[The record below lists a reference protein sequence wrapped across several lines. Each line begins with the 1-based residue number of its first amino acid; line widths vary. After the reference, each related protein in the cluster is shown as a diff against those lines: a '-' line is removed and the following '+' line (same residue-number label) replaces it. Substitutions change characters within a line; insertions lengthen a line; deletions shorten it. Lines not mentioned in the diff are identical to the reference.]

1 MEISNTHPRFKNVLC
16 IYPYKKEL
24 GSMGFMPPLG
34 LEYIATV
41 LNKLCEKVNI
51 VDLRYEKNEINYFF
65 NNKPDL
71 VCVSVN
77 WDQEKNNVRKCIRE
91 IPSDIFTIVGGR
103 AATDDVDNLFR
114 ECPNIDMI
122 VRDDGENT
130 IREILEN
137 KPLSEI
143 QGISYRAGNEIIH
156 NPYRKLERLD
166 PNFMIN
172 RSLRK
177 YDYRLI
183 SNGFDFGYTV
193 DGIFSS
199 RGCPYNCS
207 FCSFNNAAGGERR
220 KWEGRSPETV
230 VEEIKNIKSDV
241 IIFLDENFT
250 FNTKGVDEICDIL
263 IREKVNKIF
272 TANARVDV
280 AKHPETIRKMEK
292 AGFKVLLFGIE
303 SAQNRILKQFNKGF
317 TVEEVR
323 ECFNILKQCNMYYH
337 GYFIIGSPQE
347 TRDEMLDI
355 ADFANQ
361 IGLHS
366 IGVSN
371 LRCSKYTPLYNV
383 IKNLNGYKFDK
394 RGRVYSDI
402 YSIADIK
409 VIRKAIYRKFY
420 NLSSFWKI
428 FSFGI
433 YNRIFKFK
441 VIYSIIRSS
450 SGILFGYLAGAKNRI
465 ANT

>member
-1 MEISNTHPRFKNVLC
+1 MEISNQYPRFKNVLC
-16 IYPYKKEL
+16 MYPYKKEL
-24 GSMGFMPPLG
+24 ASMGFMPPLG

-41 LNKLCEKVNI
+41 LSKSCERVSI

-65 NNKPDL
+65 KNRPDL
-71 VCVSVN
+71 VCMSVN
-77 WDQEKNNVRKCIRE
+77 WDQEKKEVRKRIRE

-114 ECPNIDMI
+114 ECPNIDII
-122 VRDDGENT
+122 VRGEGEET
-130 IREILEN
+130 IKEILEN
-137 KPLSEI
+137 KPLKEI
-143 QGISYRAGNEIIH
+143 QGISYMEGEKIFH
-156 NPYRKLERLD
+156 NPFRRLVNMD
-166 PNFMIN
+166 PKFVADK
-172 RSLRK
+172 SLRK
-177 YDYRLI
+177 YEYKLI

-230 VEEIKNIKSDV
+230 VEEIKSIKSDV
-241 IIFLDENFT
+241 VIFLDENFT
-250 FNTKGVDEICDIL
+250 YNIKGVNEICDIL
-263 IREKVNKIF
+263 IREKVNKMF

-317 TVEEVR
+317 TVEEVK
-323 ECFNILKQCNMYYH
+323 ECFNLLKQHNMYYH

-347 TRDEMLDI
+347 TKKEMLDI

-371 LRCSKYTPLYNV
+371 LRCSRYTPLYNV
-383 IKNLNGYKFDK
+383 IKKLEGYNFDK
-394 RGRVYSDI
+394 RGRVYSDN
-402 YSIADIK
+402 YSIANIK
-409 VIRKAIYRKFY
+409 IIRKEIYRKFY
-420 NLSSFWKI
+420 NLSSVWKI
-428 FSFGI
+428 FSFA
-433 YNRIFKFK
+433 IFHRVLKPK
-441 VIYSIIRSS
+441 VFFSLIKSS
-450 SGILFGYLAGAKNRI
+450 CNIMVGHMADRN
-465 ANT
+465 

>member
-1 MEISNTHPRFKNVLC
+1 MGKNNKHPRFKNALC

-24 GSMGFMPPLG
+24 GSMGFMPPIG

-41 LNKLCEKVNI
+41 LNKLCEKVSI
-51 VDLRYEKNEINYFF
+51 VDLRYEDNEMNYFL
-65 NNKPDL
+65 KSMPDL

-77 WDQEKNNVRKCIRE
+77 WDQEKNEVRKRIRE
-91 IPSDIFTIVGGR
+91 IPPDTFTIVGGR

-114 ECPNIDMI
+114 ECPNIDII
-122 VRDDGENT
+122 VRGEGEET

-137 KPLSEI
+137 KPLKEI
-143 QGISYRAGNEIIH
+143 QGISYVEGNKIVH
-156 NPYRKLERLD
+156 NPFRRLVNID
-166 PNFMIN
+166 QNFVVEK
-172 RSLRK
+172 SLRK
-177 YDYRLI
+177 YSYKLI

-207 FCSFNNAAGGERR
+207 FCSFNNTAGGERR
-220 KWEGRSPETV
+220 RWEGRSPESV
-230 VEEIKNIKSDV
+230 VEEIKSIKSDV
-241 IIFLDENFT
+241 VIFLDENFT
-250 FNTKGVDEICDIL
+250 YNIKGVNEICDIL
-263 IREKVNKIF
+263 IHEKVNKIF

-317 TVEEVR
+317 TVEEVK
-323 ECFNILKQCNMYYH
+323 ECFNVLNQCNIYSH

-347 TRDEMLDI
+347 TRDEMLAI
-355 ADFANQ
+355 ADFAKQ

-371 LRCSKYTPLYNV
+371 LRCSQYTPLYNV
-383 IKNLNGYKFDK
+383 IKKLNGYNFDK

-409 VIRKAIYRKFY
+409 MIRKSIYRKFY

-428 FSFGI
+428 FLFGI

-441 VIYSIIRSS
+441 VIYSIIKSS
-450 SGILFGYLAGAKNRI
+450 SGILFGYLAGTKGKTAK
-465 ANT
+465 A